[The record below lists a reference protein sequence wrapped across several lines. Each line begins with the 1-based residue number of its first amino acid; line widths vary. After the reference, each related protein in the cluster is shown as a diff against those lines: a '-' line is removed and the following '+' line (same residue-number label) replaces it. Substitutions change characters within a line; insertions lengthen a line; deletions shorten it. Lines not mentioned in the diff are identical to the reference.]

1 MLTYTPMKNFAGI
14 RLSGDYTT
22 LRSLHETIH
31 RVADEDRLESDSD
44 ILMALAYDIRK
55 AYDGQR
61 DVISAPQ
68 HHPEMGVRYGVKIIW
83 PMLLLQS
90 RQLRTGLSYMKSN
103 SGDQA
108 MTYALEAVIEA
119 ALKTEFA
126 DQSDEILAVWQG
138 IHPTHRGVVPR
149 HVGLCAMFCSWTKAE
164 RRKRIVE
171 MLRAFD
177 PMHDIMQDY
186 RRNKGEFVIASDD
199 IDQWSQVE
207 WADPERKA

>member
-1 MLTYTPMKNFAGI
+1 MLTYSPMKNLAGI

-31 RVADEDRLESDSD
+31 RVANEERECPDAD

-55 AYDGQR
+55 AHDGQR
-61 DVISAPQ
+61 DVLPAPQ
-68 HHPEMGVRYGVKIIW
+68 HYPEIGIRYGVKIIW

-90 RQLRTGLSYMKSN
+90 RQLRTGLAYGPSN
-103 SGDQA
+103 SADQA

-119 ALKTEFA
+119 ALKAEFGS
-126 DQSDEILAVWQG
+126 QSDAVLQAWQG
-138 IHPTHRGVVPR
+138 INPMHPGVVSR
-149 HVGLCAMFCSWTKAE
+149 HESLGAMFCRWTKAE

-171 MLRAFD
+171 MLRAFS

-186 RRNKGEFVIASDD
+186 RRNRGEFVIAADE
-199 IDQWSQVE
+199 IAQWSQVE
-207 WADPERKA
+207 WVDPERKA